1 MPKIAVC
8 WRTSRDIRHH
18 TCWTCSLRSCWTTL
32 IVPVMGM
39 MVVFRTQPSDLQSS
53 FSQVFTW
60 CLLSAGTLTSTRS
73 AAFYSLLWI
82 VRSGLLQ
89 MMGQSVIIGMS
100 KSTITDWMVLIPIWM
115 STLGHP
121 SRHAHRHTIGRI
133 CIPGCP
139 CTSTLFGASSGLAFG
154 RW

>member
-60 CLLSAGTLTSTRS
+60 CLLSAGNLTSTRS
-73 AAFYSLLWI
+73 VIFYSLLWI

-100 KSTITDWMVLIPIWM
+100 ITDWLVLIPLLWDIQAGM
-115 STLGHP
+115 LADT
-121 SRHAHRHTIGRI
+121 
-133 CIPGCP
+133 PGDVFACLVVP
-139 CTSTLFGASSGLAFG
+139 VQVLF
-154 RW
+154 